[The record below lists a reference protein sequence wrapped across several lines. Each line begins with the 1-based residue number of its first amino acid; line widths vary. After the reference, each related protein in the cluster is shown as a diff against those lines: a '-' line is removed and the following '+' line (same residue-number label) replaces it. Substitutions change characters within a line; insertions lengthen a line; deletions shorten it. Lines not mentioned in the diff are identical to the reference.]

1 MGDLV
6 VFHTKEEQE
15 ILRNIAD
22 KENEKAF
29 IIANSKNL
37 RKEEFLDI
45 IDDIN
50 FEIEELLKDLDTK
63 VKENQKRSI
72 SNKKILSQKGLK

>member
-22 KENEKAF
+22 KEKEKAF

-63 VKENQKRSI
+63 VNENQKRSI

>member
-29 IIANSKNL
+29 IIVNSKNL

-72 SNKKILSQKGLK
+72 KNKKILSQKGLK

>member
-6 VFHTKEEQE
+6 VFHTKEELE

-22 KENEKAF
+22 KESEKAF

-37 RKEEFLDI
+37 QKEEFLDI

-50 FEIEELLKDLDTK
+50 FEIEELLKDLDIK
-63 VKENQKRSI
+63 VKENQKRSMK
-72 SNKKILSQKGLK
+72 NKRILSQKRIK

>member
-6 VFHTKEEQE
+6 VFHTKEELE

-22 KENEKAF
+22 KEKEKAF

-63 VKENQKRSI
+63 VNENQKRSI

>member
-6 VFHTKEEQE
+6 VFHTKAEQE

-22 KENEKAF
+22 KESEKAF

-50 FEIEELLKDLDTK
+50 FEIEELLKDLDIK

-72 SNKKILSQKGLK
+72 KNKRILSQKRIK

>member
-6 VFHTKEEQE
+6 VFHTKEELE
-15 ILRNIAD
+15 ILKNIVD

-63 VKENQKRSI
+63 VNENQKRSI